1 MQIIPEFERAGIV
14 LKVLSCPEKL
24 DTADIPKVQVR
35 IENQSTLTLAST
47 DPYPLHISYFWIQP
61 DGTRHEGLR
70 TRLSAPME
78 PGSGYSCQLTV
89 KSPSVTGN
97 LILRVA
103 LMQEHA
109 FWFSDPPV
117 GHFVD
122 RNVEVRR
129 ERWWTSPDEA
139 PIFGD
144 IDQLNHRKFGS
155 RLSFDGG
162 NRPVVVAIETVNAC
176 NFDCIF
182 CPYSSDKRKKC
193 VMPLDLFELALDQY
207 VAIGGGWLSLTPK
220 LGDIFLDRFLIER
233 FHLIRQR
240 TAITDVSF
248 TTNASLFQ
256 MLDDDEFAFVMRQLS
271 GLHISVYGLDS
282 EEHSLITRRSMYERV
297 IDNVRRAVDAA
308 GDTDKIRLGLRLLRK
323 RSPEFLKEWVEK
335 TFGRPIPF
343 TWTVE
348 YTNWLNAV
356 DTSKPLPLD
365 GRWIQL
371 TGSRDQCFLP
381 MLASYVLVN
390 GDVTFCPCVDYG
402 EASDLHLGNI
412 TEMPLAEI
420 YKSEKV
426 RHLWKK
432 LPSVC
437 GSCTFYQPLTN
448 VALPMYA
455 GVFDDPRTIFGG

>member
-1 MQIIPEFERAGIV
+1 MQIIPECERPGIV
-14 LKVLSCPEKL
+14 LDVVNCPDQL
-24 DTADIPKVQVR
+24 DLADVPSVEVR
-35 IENQSTLTLAST
+35 IENRSTLTLAST
-47 DPYPLHISYFWIQP
+47 EPNPLNISYFWIQP
-61 DGTRHEGLR
+61 DGSRIEGLR
-70 TRLSAPME
+70 TQLTSPIQPNSAANVR
-78 PGSGYSCQLTV
+78 LTV

-97 LILRVA
+97 LVLRVA
-103 LMQEHA
+103 LVQEHV

-129 ERWWTSPDEA
+129 ERWWNSPDEA

-144 IDQLNHRKFGS
+144 IDQLNHRKFAS
-155 RLSFDGG
+155 LLSFEGG
-162 NRPVVVAIETVNAC
+162 NRPLLVAIETVNAC

-182 CPYSSDKRKKC
+182 CPYSSAKRKKG
-193 VMPLDLFELALDQY
+193 VMPLDLFEMALDQY
-207 VAIGGGWLSLTPK
+207 AAIGGGSLSLTPK
-220 LGDIFLDRFLIER
+220 LGDVFLDRFLIER

-240 TAITDVSF
+240 AAITDVSF

-256 MLDDDEFAFVMRQLS
+256 MLDDDEFAFIMSQLR
-271 GLHISVYGLDS
+271 GLHISLYGLDS
-282 EEHSLITRRSMYERV
+282 EEHNLITRRNMFDRV

-308 GDTDKIRLGLRLLRK
+308 GDTGKIRLGLRLLRE

-335 TFGRPIPF
+335 TFGRRIPF

-381 MLASYVLVN
+381 MLSSYILVN

-412 TEMPLAEI
+412 TENPLAEI

-437 GSCTFYQPLTN
+437 ESCTFYQPLTN
-448 VALPMYA
+448 IALPMYA